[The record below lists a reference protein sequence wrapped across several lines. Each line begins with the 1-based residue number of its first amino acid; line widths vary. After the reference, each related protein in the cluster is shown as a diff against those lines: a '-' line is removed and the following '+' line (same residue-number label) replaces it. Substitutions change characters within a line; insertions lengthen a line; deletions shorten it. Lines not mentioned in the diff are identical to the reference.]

1 MEIQI
6 KLAFVQNHLK
16 NGPTYNIDLANWE
29 FVPSDLHLAYLQP
42 RSTEL
47 KMQSIAARYVCPLYE
62 VTPLA
67 YLECNTAPLCSLSCL
82 SLTRAKWTQCFV
94 FLLQFLQN
102 KCWYSLESLLLS
114 SCREEEGTIFN
125 VCGTIE
131 LGNNFLEGWIESIST
146 VFYRVSKHIQL
157 YITTTCCSSVK
168 RCYLFLFLPC
178 PRLLWPI

>member
-82 SLTRAKWTQCFV
+82 SLTRAMWTQCFV

-146 VFYRVSKHIQL
+146 VF
-157 YITTTCCSSVK
+157 
-168 RCYLFLFLPC
+168 FLFNC
-178 PRLLWPI
+178 T